1 MEVKELLEKLK
12 DKDQRALAKFIT
24 LVEKDINALLD
35 YPEFFDK
42 VETKSKII
50 GFTGSPGAGKSTLV
64 DKYIIELRK
73 KNYTVGVI
81 AVDPSSPFT
90 GGAILGDRVRMRT
103 HFLDEGV
110 FIRSMGSHGKVGG
123 LNEAIFNVILLYQ
136 IYGFDYI
143 IIETVGAGQSEID
156 IAYVADTV
164 VLVLSPGAGDDI
176 QLMKAGI
183 MEIGDVY
190 VVNKADIDGAE
201 LLKANLQLILELSN
215 QKKDIV
221 MCVASS
227 GIGITE
233 LADAIENHYQNV
245 DKKQR
250 NLRRTKKHIET
261 IIVNKIKKV
270 LEGIKQDE
278 IDKEQNA
285 LKISKRVIEKLC
297 NETE

>member
-1 MEVKELLEKLK
+1 MEVKELLERLK
-12 DKDQRALAKFIT
+12 EKDQRALAKLIT
-24 LVEKDINALLD
+24 LIEKDVNALLD

-42 VETKSKII
+42 CETKSKII

-64 DKYIIELRK
+64 DKYITELRK

-103 HFLDEGV
+103 HFLDDSV
-110 FIRSMGSHGKVGG
+110 FIRSMGSHGNVGG

-164 VLVLSPGAGDDI
+164 VLVLSPGTGDDI

-221 MCVASS
+221 MSVASS
-227 GIGITE
+227 GMGITE
-233 LADAIENHYQNV
+233 LTESVENHYRNV
-245 DKKQR
+245 DKKER
-250 NLRRTKKHIET
+250 KIRRTKKHIET
-261 IIVNKIKKV
+261 IIVNKIKKLLDSTGEDLITNEKNV
-270 LEGIKQDE
+270 L
-278 IDKEQNA
+278 N
-285 LKISKRVIEKLC
+285 ISERVIEKLC
-297 NETE
+297 AKQ